1 MPDNPQTLEQHLAAV
16 AKEYSQ
22 YVATEPIDVD
32 GVRAFNPGH
41 PVPASHVD
49 RGVVDK
55 VQVKSTRSKDA
66 ETPSPVVGATD
77 VPVKKG

>member
-22 YVATEPIDVD
+22 YVAAEPIDID

-41 PVPASHVD
+41 PVPVSHVE
-49 RGVVDK
+49 GGLVDK
-55 VQVKSTRSKDA
+55 AQVKSTRSKDA

-77 VPVKKG
+77 VPKKG